1 MGNCQSACC
10 GEADSEIPMDT
21 NIDDGQEKKTTKKK
35 VGKSMDKNE
44 LLKKHLDKII
54 KIQALWRGNIA
65 RNKFMH
71 LKLQNRGTSRYFTTE
86 EANETIKAGRK
97 YDPDMDRTKKK
108 HTYKSGAVYN
118 GEWKGGFRDGY
129 GVQVWPDKAKYEG
142 SWRDNRAHGKGK
154 FTHVDGDV
162 YDGDWAYDKA
172 NGFGVYTHN
181 NGATYEGQWKDDL
194 QHGKGV
200 ERWKDGS
207 EYEGSYRKGK
217 KHGFGI
223 YKWADGSK
231 FEGQWAE
238 NKISGLGI
246 YSWLDG
252 REYRGEWRNNN
263 MEGYGFY
270 TWKDGRKYEGQ
281 YKEDKKHGYGIYKW
295 ADGRKYEGY
304 WSYGKQ
310 HGLGRYVVPKEAV
323 EKYGLWEDGKRIEWF
338 DEEAVR
344 DINSGDTSWREH
356 FKKPDSSNFIEKG
369 ADFTKPKGF
378 DMKLIEVKE
387 RLAKLGQE
395 RH

>member
-1 MGNCQSACC
+1 MGNCQNTCC
-10 GEADSEIPMDT
+10 GEEKEVNMDDEITSGYSEKPS
-21 NIDDGQEKKTTKKK
+21 NRNK
-35 VGKSMDKNE
+35 VSRKGDKNE
-44 LLKKHLDKII
+44 LVKKHVDKII
-54 KIQALWRGNIA
+54 MLQALWRGNMA
-65 RNKFMH
+65 RSKFKHM
-71 LKLQNRGTSRYFTTE
+71 KLANRGTSRYFTQE
-86 EANETIKAGRK
+86 EASETIKKGKK
-97 YDPDMDRTKKK
+97 YDPDMERNKKK
-108 HTYKSGAVYN
+108 HTYKSGAVYD

-129 GVQVWPDKAKYEG
+129 GVQKWPDKAKYEG

-207 EYEGSYRKGK
+207 EYEGSYKKGK
-217 KHGFGI
+217 KHGFGV
-223 YKWADGSK
+223 YKWADGSQ

-252 REYRGEWRNNN
+252 RQYKGEWRANN

-270 TWKDGRKYEGQ
+270 IWKDGRKYEGQ
-281 YKEDKKHGYGIYKW
+281 YKEDKKHGFGIYKW

-310 HGLGRYVVPKEAV
+310 HGLGRYLVPKENV

-338 DEEAVR
+338 DEDAVR
-344 DINSGDTSWREH
+344 DINGGDTSWKEH
-356 FKKPDSSNFIEKG
+356 FKKPDSATYVEKG

-378 DMKLIEVKE
+378 DMKLIEVKD
-387 RLAKLGQE
+387 RLNKINQ
-395 RH
+395 